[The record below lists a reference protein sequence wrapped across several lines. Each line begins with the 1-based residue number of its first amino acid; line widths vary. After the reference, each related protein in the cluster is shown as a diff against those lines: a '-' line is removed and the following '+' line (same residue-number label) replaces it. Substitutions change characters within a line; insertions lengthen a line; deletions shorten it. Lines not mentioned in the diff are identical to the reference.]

1 MPARLLM
8 LCCVALLAL
17 IPAACAGGAEDE
29 DVDTL
34 LQETFAGDKEVDS
47 GRLLLKARVDA
58 RGSDQVQGPVE
69 LQIRGPFAKQGADEF
84 PEFDL
89 DASVATSGMTYEVG
103 ASAVDGKGYVLF
115 QGEQY
120 VLSDQLFDHF
130 KSGFAEGHEDK
141 GGERV
146 DLAGLGIDPRKWLRD
161 ARNEGEAEVMG
172 QDTIKITGDVDV
184 PKLLDDLSRV
194 EPGSGDGGSGKA
206 ASSKLT
212 DVQKRRVEQAVEA
225 MRVEIYTGADDRI
238 LRRIVL
244 DADVVAPDG
253 EDKFESADVRLDYS
267 LSELNEDQT
276 IEAPRDPRPFSELER
291 QLHGLGLGGA
301 GNSTGSHSGAQRR
314 EMERYARCVER
325 AGSDDA
331 AVRECADLL

>member
-8 LCCVALLAL
+8 ICCVALLAL
-17 IPAACAGGAEDE
+17 LPAACAGGAGDE

-34 LQETFAGDKEVDS
+34 LQETFSGDKEVDS

-69 LQIRGPFAKQGADEF
+69 IQISGPFSKQGDDEL

-89 DASVATSGMTYEVG
+89 DASVAAAGMTYEAGV
-103 ASAVDGKGYVLF
+103 AAVDGNGYVMF
-115 QGEQY
+115 GGEQY
-120 VLSDQLFDHF
+120 VLADQLLEQF

-141 GGERV
+141 GGRV
-146 DLAGLGIDPRKWLRD
+146 DLAGLGIDPREWLRD

-184 PKLLDDLSRV
+184 AELLDDLSRV
-194 EPGSGDGGSGKA
+194 EPGAGAGGSGKA
-206 ASSKLT
+206 APSELT
-212 DVQKRRVEQAVEA
+212 DAQRRQIERAVEA

-238 LRRIVL
+238 LRRVVF

-253 EDKFESADVRLDYS
+253 EDRFDSADVRLDYS

-276 IEAPRDPRPFSELER
+276 IEAPQDPRPFSELQR
-291 QLHGLGLGGA
+291 QLHGLGLGG
-301 GNSTGSHSGAQRR
+301 SGSSPLEGHSGTQRR